1 MHYLQLALLPTVID
15 AHSHTWLCI
24 CSFQIWSPC
33 YFRDCNNGNRSD
45 EAAEDAFQGTKGIAH
60 LDAVAL
66 RMREHTIG
74 TRTLTVSVKL
84 IFVLATQFKENA
96 ASGPAFWPL
105 HSGHLNAIYH
115 ESTTMRNAASC
126 VRRGSPNFEVS
137 TSSSINTGIHAKSRH
152 YDHTLPIRAMQP
164 ISDLATEVRQ
174 PEHQQ

>member
-15 AHSHTWLCI
+15 AQSHTWLCI

-84 IFVLATQFKENA
+84 IFVLATQFKENRNE
-96 ASGPAFWPL
+96 PKKRNI
-105 HSGHLNAIYH
+105 HSGTDQHVEAIVLYL
-115 ESTTMRNAASC
+115 
-126 VRRGSPNFEVS
+126 
-137 TSSSINTGIHAKSRH
+137 ILIW
-152 YDHTLPIRAMQP
+152 I
-164 ISDLATEVRQ
+164 
-174 PEHQQ
+174 